1 MILYFTITMGING
14 CILDFTTKC
23 AQMIC
28 LLDFTTIM
36 HLSFYHI
43 YYTLYR
49 MWNIFKRVCHNTRTL
64 NKRHPSMPII
74 VVKSETHPY
83 ILPQLC
89 ATMEVS

>member
-1 MILYFTITMGING
+1 MLNIGDMRVMEVYVYVYNPYLSMILYFTITMGINR

-36 HLSFYHI
+36 RLSFYHI
-43 YYTLYR
+43 
-49 MWNIFKRVCHNTRTL
+49 F
-64 NKRHPSMPII
+64 
-74 VVKSETHPY
+74 EFY

-89 ATMEVS
+89 ESMDVF

>member
-1 MILYFTITMGING
+1 MLNIGDMRVMEVYVYVYNPYLWMILYFTITMGINR

-36 HLSFYHI
+36 RLSFYHI
-43 YYTLYR
+43 
-49 MWNIFKRVCHNTRTL
+49 F
-64 NKRHPSMPII
+64 
-74 VVKSETHPY
+74 EFY

-89 ATMEVS
+89 ESMDVF

>member
-1 MILYFTITMGING
+1 MLNIGDMRVMEVYVYVYNPYLWMILYFTITMGING

-36 HLSFYHI
+36 RLSFYHI
-43 YYTLYR
+43 
-49 MWNIFKRVCHNTRTL
+49 F
-64 NKRHPSMPII
+64 
-74 VVKSETHPY
+74 EFY

-89 ATMEVS
+89 ESMMCFRF